1 MRGSIAD
8 QEEMTRL
15 GLELMQVSAN
25 KAALENMCREQKEEI
40 ERAQAQWVESKQLDY
55 DPRTALLT

>member
-40 ERAQAQWVESKQLDY
+40 ERAQAQWVECKLLHCDLG
-55 DPRTALLT
+55 PTLLT